1 MQVTPPFG
9 QDVIRDILPHRH
21 PFLLIDRVDSLELEH
36 RIVCIKVVHEDEYYL
51 APGPGNT
58 REFPMML
65 LAEVVAQAGA
75 MLVLLRPG
83 LEGSRIYFMSI
94 DNFELQ
100 RPVLA
105 GETVRVE
112 AETVRLRTRF
122 GTLRGVAYV
131 GDQVVATGR
140 MRFAMDVPKKAAA
153 RE

>member
-1 MQVTPPFG
+1 MQVKPPFG
-9 QDVIRDILPHRH
+9 QDVIQDILPHRD

-36 RIVCIKVVHEDEYYL
+36 RIVCIKVVQEDEYYL
-51 APGPGNT
+51 TPGPGET
-58 REFPMML
+58 REFPMTL

-83 LEGSRIYFMSI
+83 LEGRRIYFMSI
-94 DNFELQ
+94 DNFESQ

-105 GETVRVE
+105 GETVRIE
-112 AETVRLRTRF
+112 AETVRLRRRF

-140 MRFAMDVPKKAAA
+140 MRFAMDVPKVTAD
-153 RE
+153 E